1 MRQRP
6 KLIVVTGLPATG
18 KTWLSSEISK
28 ALEVPLFTKDQIKIK
43 LLENLGKKD
52 RDWDRQIGIAAVRL
66 QVTLAENLLAR
77 KRSVILE
84 SNFKEE
90 FDAPQI
96 RELLERTVSDCMQII
111 CGANGDV
118 LIERFRRRE
127 TTEERSPL
135 QFATNVDEWK
145 ARLKKGFDEPLR
157 LPGKIVSVDTT
168 DFSKVN
174 MLSILDAVGEFL
186 SS

>member
-1 MRQRP
+1 MKQRP

-18 KTWLSSEISK
+18 KTWLASEISK
-28 ALEVPLFTKDQIKIK
+28 ALKVPLFTKDQIKIE

-66 QVTLAENLLAR
+66 QMRLAENLLIANC
-77 KRSVILE
+77 SVILE

-96 RELLERTVSDCMQII
+96 RELLEKTASDCMQIV
-111 CGANGDV
+111 CGAQGDV
-118 LIERFRRRE
+118 LIERFSKRE
-127 TTEERSPL
+127 GTAERSPL
-135 QFATNVDEWK
+135 QFTTNVDKWRP
-145 ARLKKGFDEPLR
+145 RLKKGFDEPMR
-157 LPGKIVSVDTT
+157 LPGMVVSVDTT
-168 DFSKVN
+168 DFSKLDMPN
-174 MLSILDAVGEFL
+174 ILNAVSAFL